1 MRCNRLCF
9 CGKME
14 KRYSAPRA
22 RVVSRGFGR
31 APRRGWRPDGP
42 FFVLRLRAAP
52 ASCMFASGATS
63 FCPRRQKD
71 AKTPPKTNGFWI
83 SFCLIATAV
92 QKGSARDRLYF
103 FSRCR
108 SHVPQDSAL
117 SYRRRTAHLCMV
129 RESGSDKR
137 TASDSLYDEM
147 RRSKSRVIH
156 SCGFQRT
163 PTAQEVLKPA
173 VSSSVFG
180 HFWGCGQK

>member
-1 MRCNRLCF
+1 
-9 CGKME
+9 
-14 KRYSAPRA
+14 
-22 RVVSRGFGR
+22 
-31 APRRGWRPDGP
+31 
-42 FFVLRLRAAP
+42 
-52 ASCMFASGATS
+52 MFASGGNISRSGATS

-92 QKGSARDRLYF
+92 QKGSA
-103 FSRCR
+103 
-108 SHVPQDSAL
+108 
-117 SYRRRTAHLCMV
+117 
-129 RESGSDKR
+129 
-137 TASDSLYDEM
+137 SDSLYDEM

-156 SCGFQRT
+156 NCGFQRT

>member
-1 MRCNRLCF
+1 MLPMPAPSRQTGVSDGPLYF
-9 CGKME
+9 L
-14 KRYSAPRA
+14 SARRIPRIRA
-22 RVVSRGFGR
+22 RVTFGR
-31 APRRGWRPDGP
+31 SGP
-42 FFVLRLRAAP
+42 TTFFSMPPAAIFL
-52 ASCMFASGATS
+52 ST
-63 FCPRRQKD
+63 
-71 AKTPPKTNGFWI
+71 AKEIWKRTPPKTNGFWI
-83 SFCLIATAV
+83 SFCLIAAAV
-92 QKGSARDRLYF
+92 QKGSARNRLYF
-103 FSRCR
+103 FSCCR

-156 SCGFQRT
+156 SCVFQRT

-173 VSSSVFG
+173 VLSSVFG

>member
-1 MRCNRLCF
+1 M
-9 CGKME
+9 
-14 KRYSAPRA
+14 
-22 RVVSRGFGR
+22 
-31 APRRGWRPDGP
+31 
-42 FFVLRLRAAP
+42 
-52 ASCMFASGATS
+52 
-63 FCPRRQKD
+63 
-71 AKTPPKTNGFWI
+71 
-83 SFCLIATAV
+83 
-92 QKGSARDRLYF
+92 YF

-180 HFWGCGQK
+180 HFWGCGQKRPALGGAELSPSEGAIRAPPVADAGGVSEWQRSKFQASAVRKRRNFGHRNSVPFTNKEGRRGRRSLRVCGRTVQ